1 MKKERKI
8 ITISALVLAAVIA
21 VCAALFFSPNV
32 KADAETWGETQLL
45 DVYEYGE
52 TLTVPTATVTAD
64 GVRKEASHIVTFP
77 NGKTT
82 TASVI
87 ELSVAGDYTVEY
99 FATINGVTY
108 KTTKKFAVKTV
119 AYQTTAA
126 ASSVSYGKYTE
137 YGANSEGLL
146 VRLANNDA
154 LTFTKYIDVANITK
168 ATDLITVFITPDI
181 RGAADFN
188 KLIVTLTDSEDPSI
202 YLTYQIKRLVRTGN
216 VALFTNYVVVAG
228 NGQDMTGYESG
239 GKIHVNNEYGTPINN
254 SFTAT
259 KNDPKIDGWSGP
271 VIDVAPDVNP
281 VNLAYDSSEIAVY
294 VQGKLIADMDN
305 TEFFRT
311 LWKGFPSGRAKLSV
325 SANGYNSTTA
335 NFCITRIAGIS
346 ADDLKN
352 NEFKDEEGPVIT
364 VECDDENNMPK
375 ARKGSAYPVP
385 NASAKDVYS
394 GECAVTARVY
404 RNYKKDNQIS
414 VGIIDGKFTPDRI
427 GDYTIVYTAKDS
439 FGNVTDK
446 LLFVRAESVVDD
458 IQITLPATSDE
469 LLLGNELIAA
479 TPSISGGS
487 GKVSYKVY
495 IVHNGIEEEYKA
507 GYRPTEEG
515 EYTVKYVA
523 VDYIGTTAV
532 KSYVVTAK
540 RNSEPLLIE
549 KYVLPRIFVSGAE
562 YVLPNVIVND
572 YSSGKLVQKAA
583 SIKVTDKNGEK
594 TYASG
599 ATFTPEIGANG
610 DKVKIAIV
618 FANKTLKEEAI
629 PAIIAKTDSQIRTD
643 NYFYGADEVVI
654 ADENGKNYRKGLGI
668 LVKSAC
674 EKSSWTFANPLIAGG
689 LSFKFTTVSGLTN
702 YSSVTFT
709 MTDAINAEQSVKI
722 KVYTAAN
729 SNVEYG
735 GKAYSASFALA
746 NGADLAFDYSDGT
759 MTITSGGKIFL
770 AEIAGYENGKAFEGF
785 SSGKVYVDFSA
796 DNVTAPSRY
805 IVEEICDNVISR
817 AFGDYAAPMFV
828 LPEANE
834 GKQSRGT
841 IYTLNACLCG
851 DVFAPNSTV
860 TLTLYAPNGSVVT
873 DKNGN
878 KLQNA
883 SPFVAHRFLLDSY
896 GTYRAE
902 YTISEK
908 DWAGNATTYTFVIK
922 VPDTESPTIKFND
935 GVKTAKVGDVIVV
948 PSFTVSDNVTAK
960 ADIYTEVFVINPNG
974 RLIRL
979 ENANSIKCE
988 YAGEYTFV
996 VYATDII
1003 ESIGADGSVTKQHG
1017 NVAIARYVITVG
1029 E

>member
-1 MKKERKI
+1 MKKKKALTI
-8 ITISALVLAAVIA
+8 ASLAIAVLISAFAVMCLVPTALKAGAATWGEVSFEKEYVYGDTLAVPSLDVTAGNEVKTVKAVVTYPDGKASTASEIVLDKAGEYNVEYSTVINGA
-21 VCAALFFSPNV
+21 VYRKTFNFNV
-32 KADAETWGETQLL
+32 KAVAYLL
-45 DVYEYGE
+45 SS
-52 TLTVPTATVTAD
+52 
-64 GVRKEASHIVTFP
+64 EASS
-77 NGKTT
+77 
-82 TASVI
+82 A
-87 ELSVAGDYTVEY
+87 LYGD
-99 FATINGVTY
+99 
-108 KTTKKFAVKTV
+108 
-119 AYQTTAA
+119 
-126 ASSVSYGKYTE
+126 YTE

-188 KLIVTLTDSEDPSI
+188 KLIVTLTDSEDPSV

-216 VALFTNYVVVAG
+216 IALYANYVVAAG

-281 VNLAYDSSEIAVY
+281 VNLAYDSVEIAAY
-294 VQGKLIADMDN
+294 VQGKLVADMDN

-311 LWKGFPSGRAKLSV
+311 LWKGFPSGKAKLSV
-325 SANGYNSTTA
+325 SASGYNSTTA
-335 NFCITRIAGIS
+335 NFCITKIAGIGN
-346 ADDLKN
+346 DELKN
-352 NEFKDEEGPVIT
+352 NVFEDNEGPVIT

-385 NASAKDVYS
+385 NAFAKDVYS

-439 FGNVTDK
+439 FGNVTEK

-469 LLLGNELIAA
+469 LLLGNKLIAA

-674 EKSSWTFANPLIAGG
+674 EKSSWTFANPLIAEG

-908 DWAGNATTYTFVIK
+908 DWAGNATTYTFAIK

-974 RLIRL
+974 RLIYL
-979 ENANSIKCE
+979 GNAASIKCD
-988 YAGEYTFV
+988 YKGEYTFI
-996 VYATDII
+996 VYAADMI
-1003 ESIGADGSVTKQHG
+1003 ESVGADGSVSLKQG
-1017 NVAIARYVITVG
+1017 NVATARYVITVG